1 MSLEQ
6 PGPRE
11 RLAAHL
17 TLVAQVVREHVHR
30 QGRHAHVHLVAD
42 GALFSICRIEGAV
55 GLPMAGEVAAGGVV
69 LPTLRAH
76 VLGLRLQSWWGAAD
90 HNNAADVVNGGR
102 LEAIESG
109 DGSDCEQRRL
119 FRTAI
124 AGKEGLVGV
133 GGCGFAAG

>member
-1 MSLEQ
+1 
-6 PGPRE
+6 
-11 RLAAHL
+11 
-17 TLVAQVVREHVHR
+17 
-30 QGRHAHVHLVAD
+30 
-42 GALFSICRIEGAV
+42 
-55 GLPMAGEVAAGGVV
+55 MAGEVAAGGVV

-76 VLGLRLQSWWGAAD
+76 VLGLRLQSLWGAAD

-102 LEAIESG
+102 IESG
-109 DGSDCEQRRL
+109 DGSDCERRRL